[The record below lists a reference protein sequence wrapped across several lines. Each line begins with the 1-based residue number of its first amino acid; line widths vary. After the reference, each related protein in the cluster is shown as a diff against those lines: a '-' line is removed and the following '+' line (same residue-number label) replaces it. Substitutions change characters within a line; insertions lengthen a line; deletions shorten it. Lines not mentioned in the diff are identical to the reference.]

1 MEGLRAKREL
11 VDCSQIALSRD
22 AKVSRTRLQLAEAGL
37 LTLRPEEIDAVSRV
51 LREAME
57 RRVATLRTA
66 LLNSSAE
73 ANG

>member
-1 MEGLRAKREL
+1 MEGIRAKREL
-11 VDCSQIALSRD
+11 VHCSQIALSRD

-37 LTLRPEEIDAVSRV
+37 LTLRPEEFDAVGRV

-57 RRVATLRTA
+57 RRVATLRAA
-66 LLNSSAE
+66 LLNSGAE